1 MSPEQWF
8 AGIAKGRYPDFL
20 APVPVGEL
28 PAIADVAQTVLFFT
42 VPESRHLTGQV
53 VAVDSGQVMTR

>member
-1 MSPEQWF
+1 VTT
-8 AGIAKGRYPDFL
+8 L
-20 APVPVGEL
+20 GEL
-28 PAIADVAQTVLFFT
+28 PTIADVARMVLLFT

>member
-1 MSPEQWF
+1 MSPEEWF
-8 AGIAKGRYPDFL
+8 AGIAKSKYPDFL
-20 APVPVGEL
+20 APVPLGEL
-28 PAIADVAQTVLFFT
+28 ATIADVAQMVLFFT